1 MGNNLNIRTLL
12 SKSCS
17 IHEMRHFA
25 IVKKENT
32 LYACTGTERS
42 PRLNLNLKKI
52 KVQKNDQKIQKGKET
67 IGKKT
72 QTVNLSN
79 N

>member
-25 IVKKENT
+25 IVKKEIT
-32 LYACTGTERS
+32 LYTCTGIERS
-42 PRLNLNLKKI
+42 PRLNLNLKKNQSSE
-52 KVQKNDQKIQKGKET
+52 K
-67 IGKKT
+67 
-72 QTVNLSN
+72 
-79 N
+79 

>member
-25 IVKKENT
+25 IVKKEIT
-32 LYACTGTERS
+32 LYTCTGIERS
-42 PRLNLNLKKI
+42 PRLNLNLKKNQSSE
-52 KVQKNDQKIQKGKET
+52 KWPKNTKRQRNYRKENPNC
-67 IGKKT
+67 
-72 QTVNLSN
+72 QSQQ
-79 N
+79 